1 MQPEMVFGH
10 NLQHMAPFGVLTI
23 AFCMVF
29 QGATL
34 IFSAP
39 GTRFGARTQPG
50 NSPSRICQIWDLKNG
65 IWSPFG
71 HIGRTPRES
80 SGKDTNF
87 PARTQPGP
95 SQPLGGP
102 FFLRNQESERPPA
115 KKWAPFFGRV
125 FNFWKRALRA
135 TKKWNLVTIW
145 TYRENSQGK
154 FRERY

>member
-1 MQPEMVFGH
+1 MSADAADVLSADTTDVLSADTTDVLSADTLASVGGTRPEMVLGH
-10 NLQHMAPFGVLTI
+10 NLQHMAPFGMLTI

-71 HIGRTPRES
+71 HIGRTPSEIRS
-80 SGKDTNF
+80 SRTAF
-87 PARTQPGP
+87 PARTLMWASPGP
-95 SQPLGGP
+95 GKKSNLKINLMGPLGPG
-102 FFLRNQESERPPA
+102 A
-115 KKWAPFFGRV
+115 
-125 FNFWKRALRA
+125 
-135 TKKWNLVTIW
+135 
-145 TYRENSQGK
+145 QGGQGVP
-154 FRERY
+154 